1 MREVFSNRDEA
12 CYIVNSLMTS
22 FKRLPSEEIM
32 SQWDYLSAAHI
43 VGQTNFLLHSKVHLA
58 MLQLALHQRNWS
70 EIFGQMFRLSLVP
83 LGHLFQRLPL
93 GNSGR
98 SNVNAFK
105 TMSIEPKIARLI
117 ESGNHTS
124 SKQP

>member
-1 MREVFSNRDEA
+1 MRDAFSSRDEA
-12 CYIVNSLMTS
+12 RFIINNLLTS
-22 FKRLPSEEIM
+22 FKRLPSEDVI

-43 VGQTNFLLHSKVHLA
+43 VGQTDFLLHSKVHLI

-70 EIFGQMFRLSLVP
+70 EIFGQTFRLSLVP

-117 ESGNHTS
+117 ESASH
-124 SKQP
+124 K